1 MPLSR
6 RPRLAGLAAAQI
18 LSIAGDRI
26 HSLALVSLLTAGGA
40 AGGAAGALAGG
51 ANASGLVGLGLA
63 MLLPSLLFA
72 PFVGPFIDRWSLVAV
87 LVVADTLRA
96 LVVGGLPG
104 AYDAAGTG
112 ALLAGVFAGFT
123 LNVFFLPA
131 RSALPPRLVP
141 PNELLGANALLALCG
156 VAATVVGSGLGGR
169 VVDAIGWRGALYVD
183 AATFG
188 VSALLLATLRGAAPG
203 RARARRLSLRR
214 YARLVAAGAALL
226 VRAGRARRALLAGVG
241 LWVGGGFLHVAGA
254 LHVQSRPGEVGRLGV
269 LMGVFGVGL
278 AASATW
284 AMSRRRLSARWAL
297 GGGLLGTAL
306 GLALFALAR
315 APLLMGAAA
324 LWTGLCVGP
333 LLAASETEMQEAA
346 GERRRGRAFA
356 GRDFASRLAFLLA
369 IGAAGTVVRAAGPAA
384 AILAGAVMLAL
395 LGAAVF
401 RQSAQAGRR

>member
-1 MPLSR
+1 
-6 RPRLAGLAAAQI
+6 
-18 LSIAGDRI
+18 
-26 HSLALVSLLTAGGA
+26 
-40 AGGAAGALAGG
+40 
-51 ANASGLVGLGLA
+51 
-63 MLLPSLLFA
+63 
-72 PFVGPFIDRWSLVAV
+72 
-87 LVVADTLRA
+87 
-96 LVVGGLPG
+96 
-104 AYDAAGTG
+104 
-112 ALLAGVFAGFT
+112 
-123 LNVFFLPA
+123 
-131 RSALPPRLVP
+131 
-141 PNELLGANALLALCG
+141 
-156 VAATVVGSGLGGR
+156 
-169 VVDAIGWRGALYVD
+169 
-183 AATFG
+183 
-188 VSALLLATLRGAAPG
+188 
-203 RARARRLSLRR
+203 
-214 YARLVAAGAALL
+214 
-226 VRAGRARRALLAGVG
+226 
-241 LWVGGGFLHVAGA
+241 
-254 LHVQSRPGEVGRLGV
+254 
-269 LMGVFGVGL
+269 MGVFGVGL

>member
-1 MPLSR
+1 M
-6 RPRLAGLAAAQI
+6 RPRVAVLAAAQL

-26 HSLALVSLLTAGGA
+26 HYLALVSLLTAGA
-40 AGGAAGALAGG
+40 AAGAAAPAAG
-51 ANASGLVGLGLA
+51 ASGLAGLGLA

-87 LVVADTLRA
+87 LVVAHAARA
-96 LVVGGLPG
+96 LVVGGLP
-104 AYDAAGTG
+104 ALHDAAGTG

-141 PNELLGANALLALCG
+141 PDELLGTNALLALCG

-169 VVDAIGWRGALYVD
+169 IVDAVGWRGALYLD
-183 AATFG
+183 AATFA

-203 RARARRLSLRR
+203 RARARRLTLRR
-214 YARLVAAGAALL
+214 YARQVAAGIAL
-226 VRAGRARRALLAGVG
+226 VARPGRARVALLAGVA

-278 AASATW
+278 AASAAW
-284 AMSRRRLSARWAL
+284 AMSRRRLGARWAL
-297 GGGLLGTAL
+297 GGGLAGTAL
-306 GLALFALAR
+306 GLAGFALAR
-315 APLLMGAAA
+315 APWAMGAAA

-333 LLAASETEMQEAA
+333 LLAASETELQEAA

-356 GRDFASRLAFLLA
+356 GRDFASRLAFLASVALG
-369 IGAAGTVVRAAGPAA
+369 GAVVRAAGPAA
-384 AILAGAVMLAL
+384 ALLAGAAALLAL
-395 LGAAVF
+395 GGAVF
-401 RQSAQAGRR
+401 AASGSGRDRAA